1 VFLLNYTNT
10 FDGIHGLVPRDKM
23 SKVAQKMRDFYSMKA
38 DAPIYQCEFGFY
50 SLDRWK
56 REGYINDD
64 TDLIKPFGY
73 D

>member
-1 VFLLNYTNT
+1 MYE
-10 FDGIHGLVPRDKM
+10 
-23 SKVAQKMRDFYSMKA
+23 MKP

-64 TDLIKPFGY
+64 TDLQKVFRY
-73 D
+73 DDVFNVSNTYH